1 MGEQP
6 ASRSSGTS
14 QTILVVDD
22 DSTILL
28 ICTKKLEEAGFKVLQ
43 AEGSSEALKICSE
56 YPGKVHLLLT
66 DLLLPPPS
74 FQLASRK
81 NPFPRTHGHEL
92 VHHVVRRYPE
102 IRVILM
108 SALSDKEMKAYG
120 IDKELFPFLKKPID
134 SATLIQTVQQT
145 LAGPP
150 VVLEKKG
157 QKNDKER
164 DDKDVQWYD

>member
-28 ICTKKLEEAGFKVLQ
+28 ICTK
-43 AEGSSEALKICSE
+43 ICLE

-81 NPFPRTHGHEL
+81 NPFPRPHGHEL

-134 SATLIQTVQQT
+134 SATLIQTVQQAPGRPT
-145 LAGPP
+145 G
-150 VVLEKKG
+150 
-157 QKNDKER
+157 R
-164 DDKDVQWYD
+164 S